1 MEKIQ
6 KIVSLL
12 NDLNSLQGRRE
23 KLLIKRA
30 SLWIDYCTNSGK
42 NATKILS
49 QWKKVCGKIQAIND
63 SILYI
68 SKSITNEQ
76 GQNLSYNHESSY
88 GFASM
93 NLAY

>member
-68 SKSITNEQ
+68 SKSITNER
-76 GQNLSYNHESSY
+76 QNLSHNHESNY
-88 GFASM
+88 NFASM
-93 NLAY
+93 SLAY